1 MTGQCDHWVTYP
13 QSNTL
18 DSIFPQREKKQKRN
32 KEEEFL
38 ACEGARL
45 PPPFLICPFILHSR
59 IGRYNEVIM
68 ESIKLN
74 DLLQLT
80 EEQIA
85 NTKIRFM
92 TPSERIGFNPNRDA
106 EDLVKQDEI
115 NLRASV
121 YNREKSV
128 SFKEG
133 VIAIGFIRIDIDK
146 DLWLMTGVEH

>member
-1 MTGQCDHWVTYP
+1 MLGR
-13 QSNTL
+13 
-18 DSIFPQREKKQKRN
+18 I
-32 KEEEFL
+32 
-38 ACEGARL
+38 
-45 PPPFLICPFILHSR
+45 SR

>member
-1 MTGQCDHWVTYP
+1 MV
-13 QSNTL
+13 
-18 DSIFPQREKKQKRN
+18 EKVLVLGTNIELLYTSQKRHFDVTKYATFWRN
-32 KEEEFL
+32 
-38 ACEGARL
+38 
-45 PPPFLICPFILHSR
+45 IDR

-115 NLRASV
+115 NLHASV

>member
-1 MTGQCDHWVTYP
+1 MWGR
-13 QSNTL
+13 
-18 DSIFPQREKKQKRN
+18 I
-32 KEEEFL
+32 
-38 ACEGARL
+38 
-45 PPPFLICPFILHSR
+45 SR

-106 EDLVKQDEI
+106 EDLAKQDEI
-115 NLRASV
+115 NLHASV